1 MISSSTNMQL
11 PELTLWWNG
20 ESHQFSGFRSVVEL
34 DNLPTGTMAEKF
46 NILLFPYSLLP
57 TPYSLPSSVN
67 QPYLLF
73 GAILSRDF
81 TLAAL
86 GLSN

>member
-46 NILLFPYSLLP
+46 NILLFPYS
-57 TPYSLPSSVN
+57 
-67 QPYLLF
+67 
-73 GAILSRDF
+73 
-81 TLAAL
+81 
-86 GLSN
+86 